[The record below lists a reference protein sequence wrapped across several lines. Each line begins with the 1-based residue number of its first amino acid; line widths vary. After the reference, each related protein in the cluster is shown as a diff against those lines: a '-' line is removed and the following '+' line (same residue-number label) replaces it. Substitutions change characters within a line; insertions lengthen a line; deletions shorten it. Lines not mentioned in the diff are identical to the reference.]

1 MEEFKTKVCTKC
13 GKEKLATVEYFR
25 TGKKYKGGLVS
36 QCRECINKMARLRYE
51 QAGGASERKKKKKK
65 LWNERNKER
74 LNEIRRINRLKN
86 IEDERRKARERYWKN
101 RDKISEWAKEYRT
114 RPYVRE
120 KEIKAKKEWYIKN
133 KEWAKESSLRWAQG
147 NRERRREIVSNSARR
162 SREELRETYVKAVII
177 QVHRIPRD
185 EISNELINIKRKS
198 LKYNRELNK
207 LKKELR

>member
-13 GKEKLATVEYFR
+13 GKEKLATVEYFKTDKR
-25 TGKKYKGGLVS
+25 YKGGLDS

-51 QAGGASERKKKKKK
+51 QAGGSSERQKKNRKS
-65 LWNERNKER
+65 WNERNKER
-74 LNEIRRINRLKN
+74 LNEVRRINRLKN

-101 RDKISEWAKEYRT
+101 REKVSERAKEYRA
-114 RPYVRE
+114 RPHVRE
-120 KEIKAKKEWYIKN
+120 KGIKASKEWYIKN
-133 KEWAKESSLRWAQG
+133 KEWANESSLRWAQG

-177 QVHRIPRD
+177 QVNRSPRD
-185 EISNELINIKRKS
+185 EKSKGLINIKRKS
-198 LKYNRELNK
+198 LKYNRELDK